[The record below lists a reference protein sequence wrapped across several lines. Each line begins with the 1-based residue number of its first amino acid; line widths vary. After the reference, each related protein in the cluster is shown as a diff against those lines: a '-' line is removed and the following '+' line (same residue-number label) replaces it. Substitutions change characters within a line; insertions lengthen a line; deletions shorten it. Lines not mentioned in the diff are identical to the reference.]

1 MWCSVFLDSSLLIVL
16 GHVFS
21 LKPLLPLIL
30 YLSPPLSLFLC
41 LALPLPF
48 SLLCLFLPFSFTL
61 SLDDRGELVLIPW
74 DEQRHREMD
83 WCEAEECR

>member
-30 YLSPPLSLFLC
+30 YLSPPLSLFFMSC
-41 LALPLPF
+41 SAFAFF
-48 SLLCLFLPFSFTL
+48 SFVSFLPFSFTL

>member
-1 MWCSVFLDSSLLIVL
+1 MPGWVDVACCGVLLLVCFFLKTDPSLAVFLLLSSRISC
-16 GHVFS
+16 F
-21 LKPLLPLIL
+21 
-30 YLSPPLSLFLC
+30 
-41 LALPLPF
+41 
-48 SLLCLFLPFSFTL
+48 FSFSFIY